1 MVVDIKQ
8 VKTFTLKM
16 DETKSVKVNLKT
28 LIVSIVLVLEAK
40 PHVADQALHCFH
52 SHFTVGQVHFSS
64 RASDSGGWGHVW
76 GRPLQS
82 GLKTSTAVSSLWNNK
97 GKVKVK
103 PYEKRE
109 KYQGNLCNDKVAGI
123 KKELTALEG
132 RRNTSSLQL
141 VTSPQ

>member
-8 VKTFTLKM
+8 LKKFTLKM

-64 RASDSGGWGHVW
+64 RASGSGG
-76 GRPLQS
+76 
-82 GLKTSTAVSSLWNNK
+82 
-97 GKVKVK
+97 
-103 PYEKRE
+103 
-109 KYQGNLCNDKVAGI
+109 
-123 KKELTALEG
+123 
-132 RRNTSSLQL
+132 
-141 VTSPQ
+141 